1 MFVCLAE
8 IPIMGVNLKFNIL
21 GLLMRPLHKKTIMNF
36 NYKHL
41 IPGDFHSTS
50 RVWIYQ
56 SSRLFFISE
65 ALEIEE
71 MFDQFTNNW
80 QSHGAKVKGSANL
93 LFGQFIV
100 LMADETQAGVSG
112 CSTDSS
118 VRLIKA
124 IEERFKV
131 DMFNRQT
138 LAFIVKEK
146 IQLIPLSQLNYAVE
160 NNFIDGETIYFNNL
174 VQTKDELLNNWMIP
188 VKESW
193 LAKRISAL
201 QTV

>member
-1 MFVCLAE
+1 
-8 IPIMGVNLKFNIL
+8 
-21 GLLMRPLHKKTIMNF
+21 MNF
-36 NYKHL
+36 DYQHL
-41 IPGDFHSTS
+41 LPEDFHPTS

-65 ALEIEE
+65 ALEIED
-71 MFDQFTNNW
+71 MLHDFSAKW
-80 QSHGAKVKGSANL
+80 QSHGAKVKAYANL

-124 IEERFKV
+124 IEEKFKV
-131 DMFNRQT
+131 NMFDRQN
-138 LAFIVKEK
+138 LAFVVKEK
-146 IQLIPLSQLNYAVE
+146 IQMLPLSQIKYAVE
-160 NNFIDGETIYFNNL
+160 NNFINGETIYFNNL
-174 VQTKDELLNNWMIP
+174 VQTKDELVQKWMIP

-193 LAKRISAL
+193 LAKRIPAL
-201 QTV
+201 QTA